1 MARNNPS
8 NPYTRE
14 SEHTAKDVQQA
25 ITKARVKDVN
35 TSAEGGVHTVRVQP
49 YGTNSSFIAPVLMPV
64 QGCVWL
70 PEQGTDVALMFTK
83 ENKPWVIGS
92 WYASD
97 RINAGNVELPDYE
110 EGDLRLGNSTGSN
123 ITVESDGTINIVT
136 VGDKAVNID
145 KQSAVVYRSTPQT
158 IPNDDTYYKVEFDVV
173 ESDKEDLYDITN
185 HQYVLKHGGDYRF
198 SATLMFPAAGQNN
211 RYTLGIFVNGTEEK
225 RRSFQSSTN
234 AEMSLD
240 VSVDKRLNAGDVV
253 DVRVKQNS
261 GSGRDINGSSRTND
275 FILQRKGI

>member
-8 NPYTRE
+8 NPHTRE

-70 PEQGTDVALMFTK
+70 PEQGTDVAVMFTK

-110 EGDLRLGNSTGSN
+110 EGDLRLGNSTGSHVT
-123 ITVESDGTINIVT
+123 IKSDGDII
-136 VGDKAVNID
+136 ID
-145 KQSAVVYRSTPQT
+145 SA
-158 IPNDDTYYKVEFDVV
+158 DDSDV
-173 ESDKEDLYDITN
+173 I
-185 HQYVLKHGGDYRF
+185 
-198 SATLMFPAAGQNN
+198 
-211 RYTLGIFVNGTEEK
+211 
-225 RRSFQSSTN
+225 
-234 AEMSLD
+234 
-240 VSVDKRLNAGDVV
+240 
-253 DVRVKQNS
+253 
-261 GSGRDINGSSRTND
+261 INGVV
-275 FILQRKGI
+275 Q